1 MIRPPRQ
8 EVWRILRKLKN
19 DGPTIFLT
27 THYMEEAEALC
38 DRVCLIRD
46 GVKVAEGTL
55 EAVMAASGKIGL
67 EEAYRY
73 YMEASE

>member
-19 DGPTIFLT
+19 DGLTIFLT

-55 EAVMAASGKIGL
+55 EAVMAASGKSGL